1 MQSVASVQ
9 VLPAVAE
16 LVALGATVQLTG
28 EALDANGHAIAT
40 TEFSWESGDIAIA
53 TVDASGLVRGVGEG
67 TVTITA
73 STGGRQG
80 SAEITVMDLERE
92 ALIALYEATDGPNWV
107 ASENWLTDAP
117 LGEWYGVE
125 TDGSGRVVALNL
137 AGTADPWPY
146 VTPHGLDGPI
156 PPEIGNLARL
166 RRLTLAYNHLTGPIP
181 PEIGRLTS
189 LRGLDLDDNA
199 LTGPIPPEIGSL
211 TSLRGLDLDNNALS
225 GSIPAELGHLR
236 ELIELDLTENNLTGP
251 VPAELGSL
259 ANLETLFLSRN
270 ALTGPLPQSL
280 LDLTRL
286 RQFEIQRNE
295 SLCVPGTSAFVAW
308 LEAIEDRDRE
318 VSSCNAADVV
328 VLTSFFEATGGTGWT
343 SSDRWLDGFT
353 VDEWHG
359 VRADSLGRV
368 TALDLSSN
376 GLAGRLP
383 GILGE
388 LAQMAELRI
397 TGNADLSGRLPLSLA
412 RLSLQVLHYSG
423 TGLCAPA
430 EPSFREW
437 LSAIPS
443 HEGTGAECTWHYPIN
458 VKWHWCD
465 WTPGPEGCLTLREI
479 DPETVPGLPV
489 HMVAGIRAGITE
501 WEQVLAPTPAPA
513 PYVVPFGGTPRRWD
527 FWCRAWR
534 GDWRPGDTIEAG
546 LELHVV
552 IEVDADPGD
561 DHAPPPGG
569 GPPCFYDT
577 WQHGDTVVP
586 VLTGII
592 HVSPEFFGWRRGQS
606 HAGWRWFAMHEIGH
620 VVGVGDWTESL
631 ELTPDGSG
639 IVVTREAI
647 VAAFNRLGGAEYPGK
662 KVPLT
667 EGGTLRSAVHW
678 HGCVARN
685 DVMAS
690 GGDFNTQVITDLS
703 LSALRPGFQA
713 EPQGHALPTDAWHTC
728 PELR

>member
-1 MQSVASVQ
+1 M
-9 VLPAVAE
+9 
-16 LVALGATVQLTG
+16 GTTVQLTG
-28 EALDANGHAIAT
+28 EAMDANGHAVAT
-40 TEFSWESGDIAIA
+40 AQFSWESSDVAIA
-53 TVDASGLVRGVGEG
+53 TVDASGLVTGVGVG

-73 STGGRQG
+73 SAGGRQG
-80 SAEITVMDLERE
+80 SAEITVMDLERA

-107 ASENWLTDAP
+107 ASQNWLTDAP
-117 LGEWYGVE
+117 LGEWHGVE

-137 AGTADPWPY
+137 AGTADPWPD

-156 PPEIGNLARL
+156 PPEIGSLARL
-166 RRLTLAYNHLTGPIP
+166 RRLNLAYNHLTGPIP
-181 PEIGRLTS
+181 PEIGS
-189 LRGLDLDDNA
+189 LGHLQSLDLDDNA

-211 TSLRGLDLDNNALS
+211 ASLRGLDLDNNALS
-225 GSIPAELGHLR
+225 GPIPAEVGNLGSLV
-236 ELIELDLTENNLTGP
+236 ELDLTENNLTGP

-259 ANLETLFLSRN
+259 TNLEVLFLSRN
-270 ALTGPLPQSL
+270 ALTGPVPRSL
-280 LDLTRL
+280 LDLSRL
-286 RQFEIQRNE
+286 RRFEIERNE
-295 SLCVPGTSAFVAW
+295 SLCVPGISAFAVW
-308 LEAIEDRDRE
+308 LEGIERRDDE

-388 LAQMAELRI
+388 LARMTELRI
-397 TGNADLSGRLPLSLA
+397 TGNAELSGRLPLSLA

-423 TGLCAPA
+423 TGLCAPV
-430 EPSFREW
+430 EPPFRDW

-443 HEGTGAECTWHYPIN
+443 HESTGAECTEHYPIN

-465 WTPGPEGCLTLREI
+465 WTPEPEGCLTLREI

-489 HMVAGIRAGITE
+489 DMASGIRAGIAE
-501 WEQVLAPTPAPA
+501 WEQVLAPTPAPG
-513 PYVVPFGGTPRRWD
+513 PYVVPLLGTPRRWD
-527 FWCRAWR
+527 FWCRAFR
-534 GDWRPGDTIEAG
+534 DEWRPGDTIQAG

-561 DHAPPPGG
+561 DRAPPPGG

-577 WQHGDTVVP
+577 WRHGDTVVP

-667 EGGTLRSAVHW
+667 EGGTLRGAVHW

-703 LSALRPGFQA
+703 LSALRPGFLA
-713 EPQGHALPTDAWHTC
+713 EPQGHALPTDVWHTC